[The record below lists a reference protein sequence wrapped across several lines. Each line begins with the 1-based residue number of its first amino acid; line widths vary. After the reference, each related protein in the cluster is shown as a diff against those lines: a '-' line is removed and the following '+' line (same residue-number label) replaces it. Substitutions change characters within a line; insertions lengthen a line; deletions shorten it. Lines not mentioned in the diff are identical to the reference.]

1 MCFKRFIANH
11 VTSSQSDHATQ
22 KSNEVVEK
30 MASRFAE
37 PVSDEREKSLW
48 DTGVVGS
55 TKAATDWGIHTWE
68 YWAKNRSTSL
78 SDAASTSDIVPVN
91 TPLLEMSAKDLS
103 Y

>member
-1 MCFKRFIANH
+1 
-11 VTSSQSDHATQ
+11 
-22 KSNEVVEK
+22 

-37 PVSDEREKSLW
+37 PVSDEWEKSLR

-68 YWAKNRSTSL
+68 DWAKNRSTNL

-91 TPLLEMSAKDLS
+91 TALLEIVLEV
-103 Y
+103 